1 MSFSVNPV
9 LLAEGWSDKDL
20 LRNPVNIFSHYDW
33 WNSKRGF
40 RWQLERRTSAMT
52 VGEDSSGREF
62 IGHIDGRKPKPETT

>member
-20 LRNPVNIFSHYDW
+20 LRNPVNMFSQDDW
-33 WNSKRGF
+33 WNSKRG
-40 RWQLERRTSAMT
+40 
-52 VGEDSSGREF
+52 SGREF